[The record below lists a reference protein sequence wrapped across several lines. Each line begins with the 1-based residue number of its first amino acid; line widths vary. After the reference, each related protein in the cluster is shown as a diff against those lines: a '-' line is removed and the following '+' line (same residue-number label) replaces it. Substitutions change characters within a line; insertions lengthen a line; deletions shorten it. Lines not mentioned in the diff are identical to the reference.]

1 MNTKALRQKVLDLA
15 IHGKLVPPAYRQAG
29 KSLENIPAEKEGQWF
44 VYVIECVDGS
54 FYKGFTTDL
63 IKRYKQHC
71 AGIGAEWTKTHKPKQ
86 LFYWEIHYSEK
97 SAIEREKYLKSGC
110 GREWFKNE
118 VVDKPENWESATVL
132 LEKIRAEK
140 AEKIKKGLP
149 AGRRGELKAD
159 KKDSFIFTKECEFDE
174 DKLGKCSSGTR
185 HKRHYEQFAD
195 GTVKDIEDEIPFEVP
210 EGWAWCRLG
219 ELFYHTTGK
228 ALKKSNNKGSL
239 RKYIT
244 TSNLYWNKF
253 DFKEV
258 REMYFTNDELD
269 KCTIKKGDLVLC
281 NGGDV
286 GRAAIWNFDEDICYQ
301 NHVSRLR
308 PKIIGINNKL
318 YLYLLM
324 FYKEQGMLNGK
335 GVGITSLSAN
345 DLLSGLFPL
354 PPINEQDQI
363 VIKIENIFSQ
373 IDYIDDNKS
382 DLQTAINKT
391 KSKILD
397 LAIHGKLVPQD
408 PNDEPAEE
416 LLKRIATS
424 DNRPYKKFEEDEVPF
439 IIPFNWKW
447 ERLAKI
453 SSIISKGTT
462 PRGGKNAYCIEGINY
477 LRVENISA
485 DGTINLEDINHISE
499 NEHLTFLKRSILQ
512 ENDVIISIAG
522 TLGKIGIIRKCDLPM
537 NTNQAIAFVRIS
549 NLSIINLKYLR
560 YVLESVELQRL
571 LLSQTK
577 VTSIPNLTLEI
588 INNCPI
594 PLPPIQEQNR
604 IVSKIEELFSDL
616 DSISSN
622 LE

>member
-1 MNTKALRQKVLDLA
+1 MTEEITKL
-15 IHGKLVPPAYRQAG
+15 
-29 KSLENIPAEKEGQWF
+29 
-44 VYVIECVDGS
+44 
-54 FYKGFTTDL
+54 
-63 IKRYKQHC
+63 
-71 AGIGAEWTKTHKPKQ
+71 
-86 LFYWEIHYSEK
+86 
-97 SAIEREKYLKSGC
+97 
-110 GREWFKNE
+110 
-118 VVDKPENWESATVL
+118 
-132 LEKIRAEK
+132 
-140 AEKIKKGLP
+140 
-149 AGRRGELKAD
+149 
-159 KKDSFIFTKECEFDE
+159 
-174 DKLGKCSSGTR
+174 

-195 GTVKDIEDEIPFEVP
+195 GTVKDIEDEIPFDVP
-210 EGWAWCRLG
+210 DGWAWCRLG

-253 DFKEV
+253 DFTEV

-424 DNRPYKKFEEDEVPF
+424 DNRPYEKVELSEIDWTLPN
-439 IIPFNWKW
+439 NWC
-447 ERLAKI
+447 LCHFGDIATVI
-453 SSIISKGTT
+453 N
-462 PRGGKNAYCIEGINY
+462 GKNQSK
-477 LRVENISA
+477 VENPNGKYPIYGSGGIMGRA
-485 DGTINLEDINHISE
+485 DDYICPENCTI
-499 NEHLTFLKRSILQ
+499 
-512 ENDVIISIAG
+512 
-522 TLGKIGIIRKCDLPM
+522 IGRKG
-537 NTNQAIAFVRIS
+537 S
-549 NLSIINLKYLR
+549 
-560 YVLESVELQRL
+560 
-571 LLSQTK
+571 
-577 VTSIPNLTLEI
+577 
-588 INNCPI
+588 INNPI
-594 PLPPIQEQNR
+594 FVEEKFWNVDTAFGLSPSEAVLPRFLFYFCEYFDFTTLDSSTTLPSLTKTNIQQIIFALPPIEEQKR
-604 IVSKIEELFSDL
+604 ILDKTNELFDKL
-616 DSISSN
+616 NEIVLN
-622 LE
+622 LV

>member
-253 DFKEV
+253 DFTEV

-382 DLQTAINKT
+382 DLQTAIKQA

-424 DNRPYKKFEEDEVPF
+424 DNRPYEKVEEGD
-439 IIPFNWKW
+439 IPFEIPPSWKW
-447 ERLAKI
+447 TTIKNIVNYIGDGDWIESKDQSDKGIRLI
-453 SSIISKGTT
+453 QTGNIGFGTFKDKE
-462 PRGGKNAYCIEGINY
+462 GKYHY
-477 LRVENISA
+477 
-485 DGTINLEDINHISE
+485 ISE
-499 NEHLTFLKRSILQ
+499 NTFSRLGCNEIFEGDIL
-512 ENDVIISIAG
+512 ISRLPEPVGRACILPKVPERMITAVDC
-522 TLGKIGIIRKCDLPM
+522 TIIRL
-537 NTNQAIAFVRIS
+537 N
-549 NLSIINLKYLR
+549 
-560 YVLESVELQRL
+560 
-571 LLSQTK
+571 
-577 VTSIPNLTLEI
+577 
-588 INNCPI
+588 
-594 PLPPIQEQNR
+594 
-604 IVSKIEELFSDL
+604 EELFQKEL
-616 DSISSN
+616 FVYYTISNKYLELIKENCTGTTRLRISRSN
-622 LE
+622 LEKIFIPIPPLNEQKRILNRIKKLFETLDEIVLNLV